1 MQGKKAI
8 KYHLGVPGMEYAE
21 DRNPELVPK
30 TSTASVAPKLLIIIR
45 RNPFCSLPNNTAF
58 IGRKF
63 QLLPAPA
70 IAPLR
75 HIAHPKPIRLVFLS
89 LLPHFPAEGG
99 LACMHCC
106 ESCSGWRWDLRHV
119 SSALGAAPHD
129 AFAKAP
135 AKPPPAVLISL
146 FPLSGTK
153 SHSGV

>member
-1 MQGKKAI
+1 MQRTEIQSLSLRPALHPWLQSSSSQFI
-8 KYHLGVPGMEYAE
+8 CW
-21 DRNPELVPK
+21 
-30 TSTASVAPKLLIIIR
+30 
-45 RNPFCSLPNNTAF
+45 NPFCSLPNNTAF

-106 ESCSGWRWDLRHV
+106 ESSSGWRWDLRHV